1 MEQTTIICLLFL
13 IIINLITMALV
24 IKANTKIKDCKNYID
39 EKDIEETMR
48 KVLEDDK
55 IEIL

>member
-1 MEQTTIICLLFL
+1 MKSCLLFL
-13 IIINLITMALV
+13 MITNLITMVLV

>member
-1 MEQTTIICLLFL
+1 MESITLICLLFL
-13 IIINLITMALV
+13 IITNIITMVLA